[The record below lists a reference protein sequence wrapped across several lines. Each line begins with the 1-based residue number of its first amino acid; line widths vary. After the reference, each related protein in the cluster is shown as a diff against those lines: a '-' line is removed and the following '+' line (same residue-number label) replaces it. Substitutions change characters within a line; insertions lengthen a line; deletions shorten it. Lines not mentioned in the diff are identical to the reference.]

1 MRDKI
6 AELFKEFYD
15 KTFAYYYY
23 HNEAN
28 LENVTPDQYADQI
41 LALFPSLE
49 GQIHCSRCGEGVSSP
64 VPKDTVVRAWV
75 ECPECIETGRL
86 KVKEKP

>member
-28 LENVTPDQYADQI
+28 LENVTPDQYADLI
-41 LALFPSLE
+41 LALFEDAEL
-49 GQIHCSRCGEGVSSP
+49 
-64 VPKDTVVRAWV
+64 KWYN
-75 ECPECIETGRL
+75 TGWEDAMKGR
-86 KVKEKP
+86 VKK